1 MTTLSWKTV
10 LKSASFVIV
19 GIIAAVLVSNTLRVP
34 VSGPTTTYHIAFT
47 DAEGLVEGNPV
58 TMSGVRIGRVSSVR
72 FAPQSDGTS
81 LADVEVEIQRDR
93 ELPQQ
98 IHAAI
103 RYGDM
108 LGARYIALSEGR
120 PGQPGRNGTTIPVD
134 ATSPPVNLTA
144 LMNGFQPLF
153 SALDPKQVNELAR
166 GFVDTF
172 EGRDG
177 SVQLLLRQIGTMGS
191 NLSANSA
198 IFARL
203 ITNLNELMSTMDA
216 HNSQLTELFKGL
228 SSLTSA
234 VVGDNGQLA
243 ALLSSGDRAV
253 SALAQMMTSA
263 GGNFQQALTGLE
275 SVTAAWIPNT
285 PAFTEFLRQF
295 PILAG
300 KINQSGRYGGFMMLY
315 LCNFTLKAFNLEA
328 NIFGPL
334 HSPVCR

>member
-1 MTTLSWKTV
+1 MTTLSFKTV

-72 FAPQSDGTS
+72 FAPQADGTS

-153 SALDPKQVNELAR
+153 SALDPNRSTNSPAASSTPSKAATDRFSCCCAR
-166 GFVDTF
+166 SARWAPTCPPTA
-172 EGRDG
+172 RSSPG
-177 SVQLLLRQIGTMGS
+177 S
-191 NLSANSA
+191 
-198 IFARL
+198 
-203 ITNLNELMSTMDA
+203 
-216 HNSQLTELFKGL
+216 
-228 SSLTSA
+228 
-234 VVGDNGQLA
+234 
-243 ALLSSGDRAV
+243 
-253 SALAQMMTSA
+253 
-263 GGNFQQALTGLE
+263 
-275 SVTAAWIPNT
+275 
-285 PAFTEFLRQF
+285 
-295 PILAG
+295 
-300 KINQSGRYGGFMMLY
+300 
-315 LCNFTLKAFNLEA
+315 
-328 NIFGPL
+328 
-334 HSPVCR
+334 SPT